1 MKLINLTPHEI
12 TLYDREGK
20 KVLARIPSSGEAR
33 VKVEQELVGWVF
45 LEGNLKIPV
54 YASMFGEV
62 IGLPD
67 PEPETETI
75 FIVSFPVLQAMAGK
89 RQDLVSPDTTP
100 NGVVRDPNGKVLGV
114 KSFQTLWPY

>member
-1 MKLINLTPHEI
+1 VKLINLTPHEV
-12 TLYDREGK
+12 TLYDPEGREI
-20 KVLARIPSSGEAR
+20 LARIPSSGEAR

-45 LEGNLKIPV
+45 LGDLKFPV

-62 IGLPD
+62 TGLPD
-67 PEPETETI
+67 PEPGTETV

-89 RQDLVSPDTTP
+89 RRDLVSPDTTP
-100 NGVVRDPNGKVLGV
+100 NGVVRSPNGKVLGV